1 MRRDD
6 WLLAQ
11 LPVGMV
17 EDDFFVRFVSIFQ
30 EVATTMLDGVDNLE
44 SVLDVSVAPEPMV
57 RWLASWIGVE
67 SVDASLPHTLQ
78 RQIVQAS
85 ARMLAW
91 RGTRHGLRQFLE
103 LISGAPVEIEDSGG
117 VFAEGGA
124 PLGPPWVR
132 LRVAS
137 TGWLSEADFV
147 ALVRDEVPAHVAIEL
162 WVDERQILPS
172 EPLLPELPA
181 EPVLPEQRSSSAESS
196 EATPRRL
203 LDGILDDPADDGLP
217 GDRLLDDDGQRRAF
231 GPPEI
236 PDVRQSHDEPSTSPG
251 DLGESGNGE
260 VEQ

>member
-30 EVATTMLDGVDNLE
+30 EVATSLMHGVDNLE
-44 SVLDVSVAPEPMV
+44 NVLDLTVAPEPMV

-78 RQIVQAS
+78 RKIVQTS
-85 ARMLAW
+85 TRMLAW

-103 LISGAPVEIEDSGG
+103 LVSGAPVEIEDSGG

-124 PLGPPWVR
+124 ADGPPWVR
-132 LRVAS
+132 MHVGS
-137 TGWLSEADFV
+137 TGWLPEADFIT
-147 ALVRDEVPAHVAIEL
+147 LVRDEVPANVTIEL
-162 WVDERQILPS
+162 WAGNR
-172 EPLLPELPA
+172 LLLPA
-181 EPVLPEQRSSSAESS
+181 ESPDAIESAVPEQRSSSDIAAVIRTDGE
-196 EATPRRL
+196 ERRV
-203 LDGILDDPADDGLP
+203 
-217 GDRLLDDDGQRRAF
+217 F
-231 GPPEI
+231 GPPDIPEARESTDNATAI
-236 PDVRQSHDEPSTSPG
+236 PDIPDARQPDREGHTKAQ
-251 DLGESGNGE
+251 GEADNPGE